1 MKQKVMLIADELRTL
16 QAGTEGQMLVLHR
29 GLQAAGWHSEL
40 AVLRGAESVRGAWP
54 GPVREI
60 GISRMASPVAWWRAW
75 QFARRLRRE
84 GFALVHIFFNDAAM
98 LLPPFLATA
107 GIRVIVARRDMGF
120 WYTSMKLRALRLA
133 RRFVHQVTA
142 NSRAVA
148 KEVASREGYREQAIA
163 VIYNG
168 VAPGP
173 APTEHP
179 AGDRLAIG
187 IVANIRPVK
196 RLGDAIQAFARIASR
211 HTDVD
216 LEIVGGGD
224 YAELAALADSL
235 GVSQRVH
242 FVGARQDVRE
252 RLSRYAVC
260 VLTSASEGLSNA
272 IIEYQLAGRAVVCT
286 DTGGNPELVE
296 HGRTGMLYPVGD
308 IDTLA
313 GHLDRLLG
321 DNRLRASM
329 GAAGRQRAEAIFAPS
344 VMIRRHESLYRAV
357 ISGHENPVAAIS
369 DGAGEQRWN

>member
-16 QAGTEGQMLVLHR
+16 HAGTEGQMLVLHK

-40 AVLRGAESVRGAWP
+40 AVLRGADKVRSVWP
-54 GPVREI
+54 GPVREL
-60 GISRMASPVAWWRAW
+60 GISRIASPLAWWRAW
-75 QFARRLRRE
+75 RFARELRRE
-84 GFALVHIFFNDAAM
+84 DFALAHIFFNDAAI

-107 GIRVIVARRDMGF
+107 GVRVIVARRDMGF

-148 KEVASREGYREQAIA
+148 TEVASREGYREQAIA

-168 VAPGP
+168 VSPGP
-173 APTEHP
+173 APADGR
-179 AGDRLAIG
+179 AGGRLAIG

-224 YAELAALADSL
+224 YTELAALANSL
-235 GVSQRVH
+235 EVRQRVH
-242 FVGARQDVRE
+242 FMGARQDVRE
-252 RLSRYAVC
+252 RLSRYAIC
-260 VLTSASEGLSNA
+260 LLTSESEGLSNA

-286 DTGGNPELVE
+286 DTGGNPELVQ
-296 HGRTGMLYPVGD
+296 HGHTGMLYPVGD

-321 DNRLRASM
+321 DATLQASM

-344 VMIRRHESLYRAV
+344 VMIRRHELLYRAV
-357 ISGHENPVAAIS
+357 IGGHENPVAAIN
-369 DGAGEQRWN
+369 DGASEQRWN